1 MENQLFA
8 LVCLLWGSGWM
19 FIKIGL
25 SYFPPFTFG
34 ALRYSIAALVLYI
47 VMRINHLSLPTRW
60 EDAKPAVVFGILNGL
75 SGAMLNWGGQFLSST
90 LTSMMNTTTP
100 FFMAIYAYFLL
111 DEKFDKYKIIG
122 LFMGFAGLMIIFSG
136 GSEIYADSFWGAIA
150 VVIQSAIYA
159 LAATYSKK
167 YKVDIKPMQV
177 VTVQLMSAGLVMTL
191 LGILFERNQP
201 IIISTMGIISL
212 LYLSIFA
219 GALAFLI
226 YYYLLT
232 RIDVVRISYT
242 SFITPIV
249 ATIEGVVFLN
259 DSITLRMILGLI
271 LTLCGAYI
279 TNILSASTQKQ
290 ESSQ

>member
-8 LVCLLWGSGWM
+8 LVCLLWGSGWL

-34 ALRYSIAALVLYI
+34 AFRYSIAALALYI
-47 VMRINHLSLPTRW
+47 VMRINHLPLPTRW
-60 EDAKPAVVFGILNGL
+60 EDTKPAVVFGILNGL

-90 LTSMMNTTTP
+90 LTSMLNTTMP

-122 LFMGFAGLMIIFSG
+122 MLMGFAGLMVIFSS

-150 VVIQSAIYA
+150 VVIQAAIYA

-167 YKVDIKPMQV
+167 YEVNIKPMQV
-177 VTVQLMSAGLVMTL
+177 VTIQLMSAGLILTL

-271 LTLCGAYI
+271 LTLLGAYV
-279 TNILSASTQKQ
+279 TNILSVSTQKQ